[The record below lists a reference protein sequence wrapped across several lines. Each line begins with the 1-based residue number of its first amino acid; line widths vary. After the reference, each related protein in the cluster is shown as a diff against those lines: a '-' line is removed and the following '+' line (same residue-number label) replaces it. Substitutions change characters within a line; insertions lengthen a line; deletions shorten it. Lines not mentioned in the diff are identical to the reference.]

1 MAFFVPQQ
9 TSWGMIRAL
18 LSMESF
24 ALCGAGDRSGS
35 TFFPAYFVRSSRSGD
50 VPPCGP
56 PVNVPPGNWSQA
68 ETFYNVS
75 YLVLTAMSLR

>member
-18 LSMESF
+18 LSVESF

-35 TFFPAYFVRSSRSGD
+35 TFFPAYFMSPLRQGCAAVRASAGQ
-50 VPPCGP
+50 C
-56 PVNVPPGNWSQA
+56 PPGNWSQA

-75 YLVLTAMSLR
+75 FLA

>member
-35 TFFPAYFVRSSRSGD
+35 TFFPAYFMSPSPSGMCRRAGLRRSMSAGELEPSRD
-50 VPPCGP
+50 VL
-56 PVNVPPGNWSQA
+56 Q
-68 ETFYNVS
+68 
-75 YLVLTAMSLR
+75 R